1 MVLLVGSERA
11 GADGRC
17 GGGAVLRRRCAP
29 AGSGSSSRQRH
40 QAVGSTGDLRAR
52 AMREYVK
59 PAQLACSVVALGARM
74 NALPIQWGNF
84 PFHTHDTVKSE
95 LGRNVQI
102 CLIPTLDYSKG

>member
-40 QAVGSTGDLRAR
+40 QAVGPTGDLRAHAR

-59 PAQLACSVVALGARM
+59 PALGS
-74 NALPIQWGNF
+74 L
-84 PFHTHDTVKSE
+84 
-95 LGRNVQI
+95 
-102 CLIPTLDYSKG
+102 